1 MDTPDSSTSTRGQRL
16 DIWLWA
22 ARFFK
27 TRGLAQKA
35 VSGGHVRLNGQRAKP
50 SREVRPGDRLE
61 IQRGIE
67 RWDVAVTG
75 TARRRGPATEARGL
89 YEETA
94 ESQARREADRER
106 RSLERAAA
114 PRFLGRPD
122 KKGRRELRKLKE
134 QSE

>member
-1 MDTPDSSTSTRGQRL
+1 METPNSSATAPGQRI
-16 DIWLWA
+16 DVWLWT

-27 TRGLAQKA
+27 TRALAQKA
-35 VSGGHVRLNGQRAKP
+35 VSGGHIHINGQRVKP
-50 SREVRPGDRLE
+50 SRDVRPGDRLE
-61 IQRGIE
+61 IQRGPE
-67 RWDVAVTG
+67 RWDVAVIG
-75 TARRRGPATEARGL
+75 TASRRGPASEARRL
-89 YEETA
+89 YEETQ

>member
-1 MDTPDSSTSTRGQRL
+1 METPNSSATAPGQRI
-16 DIWLWA
+16 DVWLWT

-27 TRGLAQKA
+27 TRALAQKA
-35 VSGGHVRLNGQRAKP
+35 VSGGHIHVNGQRVKP
-50 SREVRPGDRLE
+50 SRDVRPGDRLE
-61 IQRGIE
+61 IQRGTE

-75 TARRRGPATEARGL
+75 TAPRRGPASEARRL
-89 YEETA
+89 YEETP